1 MSDKDSHKRFNV
13 TIFCFQIVLN
23 NKIAILLLS
32 YLIIAIIGS
41 KPFAHCIMS
50 INEHIYK
57 SNKKTQ
63 I

>member
-32 YLIIAIIGS
+32 ILLLLL
-41 KPFAHCIMS
+41 
-50 INEHIYK
+50 
-57 SNKKTQ
+57 
-63 I
+63 